1 MYDDLR
7 GKTAIVT
14 GSSKGIGRAVAERFG
29 QEGMNVVVNYH
40 GDEDGA
46 NQAAENIRQAGG
58 KAIVIQ
64 ADVSKK
70 EEIQKLLDAALSEF
84 GGLDVMV
91 NNSGFSKPQPFHE
104 MEEDTWRSV
113 IDVNLT
119 GTFLGGQVALRHMLE
134 NNIKGSIINMS
145 SVHQQIPKPSDSHY
159 AASKGGIK
167 LLTETMALEYAAK
180 GIRVN
185 AIAPGTIDTERNDDT
200 KPENEARQMKKIPM
214 QSFGKPEEIA
224 AAAAWL
230 ASKEASYVT
239 GTTLFVDG
247 GMTLYPSQLE
257 L

>member
-1 MYDDLR
+1 MYDDLK

-29 QEGMNVVVNYH
+29 SEGMNVVVNYH

-46 NQAAENIRQAGG
+46 TEAAEKIRQAGG

-70 EEIQKLLDAALSEF
+70 EDVQKLLKAAVDEYGSM
-84 GGLDVMV
+84 DVMV
-91 NNSGFSKPQPFHE
+91 NNSGFSKPAPLHE
-104 MEEDTWRSV
+104 MDEEDWRSV

-119 GTFLGGQVALRHMLE
+119 GTFLGGQAALRYMLE
-134 NNIKGSIINMS
+134 NDIQGSIINMS

-167 LLTETMALEYAAK
+167 LLTETMALEYADK

-185 AIAPGTIDTERNDDT
+185 AIAPGTIATDRNDDT
-200 KPENEARQMKKIPM
+200 KPENETKQMKKIPM
-214 QSFGKPEEIA
+214 QTFGKPEEIA

-230 ASKEASYVT
+230 ASREASYVT

>member
-1 MYDDLR
+1 MYDDLN

-14 GSSKGIGRAVAERFG
+14 GASKGIGRAVAERFG

-46 NQAAENIRQAGG
+46 TQAAENIRQAGG
-58 KAIVIQ
+58 KAVVIQ

-70 EEIQKLLDAALSEF
+70 EDVQKLLKAAVDEY
-84 GGLDVMV
+84 GGMDVLV
-91 NNSGFSKPQPFHE
+91 NNSGFSKPAPVHE
-104 MEEDTWRSV
+104 MDEETWKSV

-119 GTFLGGQVALRHMLE
+119 GTFLGGQAALRYMLE
-134 NNIKGSIINMS
+134 NDIQGSIINMS

-185 AIAPGTIDTERNDDT
+185 AIAPGTIATDRNEDT
-200 KPENEARQMKKIPM
+200 KPENETKQMKKIPM
-214 QSFGKPEEIA
+214 QTFGKPEEIA

>member
-1 MYDDLR
+1 MYNDLK

-14 GSSKGIGRAVAERFG
+14 GSSKGIGRAIAERFG
-29 QEGMNVVVNYH
+29 QEGMNIVVNYR

-46 NQAAENIRQAGG
+46 KQAAENIRQAGG

-70 EEIQKLLDAALSEF
+70 DEVQQLLEGALEEF
-84 GGLDVMV
+84 GGVDAMV
-91 NNSGFSKPQPFHE
+91 NNSGFSKPEPFHE
-104 MEEDTWRSV
+104 MDEDTWRSV
-113 IDVNLT
+113 LDVNLT
-119 GTFLGGQVALRHMLE
+119 GTFLGGQAALRYMLD
-134 NNIKGSIINMS
+134 NDIKGSIINIS

-167 LLTETMALEYAAK
+167 LLTETMALEYANK

-185 AIAPGTIDTERNDDT
+185 AIAPGTIATERNEDT
-200 KPENEARQMKKIPM
+200 KPENEAKQMKKIPM

-230 ASKEASYVT
+230 VSKEASYVT